1 MKATDTLYLM
11 EDGGTKLGV
20 IGGGDRDGKG
30 CMGVQRAWDR
40 KADATIGFEAFPA
53 FDTKALKD
61 PVKIP
66 GTELTLKFG
75 AKGKV
80 TVGGTVNGVKV
91 SGSTYVMPFAW
102 HGTETTVN
110 LFAQVPVYVA
120 PKMTALPE
128 GFCEVYD
135 VKLTGGAGADD
146 KFDTVSVAGAD
157 IVFTVDGSAG
167 RFFRVIVTDP

>member
-1 MKATDTLYLM
+1 MLFRS
-11 EDGGTKLGV
+11 KLGV
-20 IGGGDRDGKG
+20 IGGGDGDGRG
-30 CMGVQRAWDR
+30 AVGVQRAWNR
-40 KADATIGFEAFPA
+40 KDLAFMYPA
-53 FDTKALKD
+53 FDTKALKTPLALD
-61 PVKIP
+61 N
-66 GTELTLKFG
+66 GLTLKFG

-80 TVGGTVNGVKV
+80 TVGGTINGVKV
-91 SGSTYVMPFAW
+91 SGSTYVLPFAW
-102 HGTETTVN
+102 HSTMTTVN

-120 PKMTALPE
+120 PKKTTLPE